1 MRLYFEQLEELTK
14 WIGDFVTSE
23 RYVAY
28 LTSYKEL
35 IFVPLRST
43 RPLVYGYYVF
53 AKDEEKKEVEELL
66 KSKGVRTYNIKSL
79 DWDETK
85 FPGVRPTIEIE

>member
-1 MRLYFEQLEELTK
+1 MRLYFEKLEELTK
-14 WIGDFVTSE
+14 WIDDFVIPE

-53 AKDEEKKEVEELL
+53 ATDEEKKKIEELL
-66 KSKGVRTYNIKSL
+66 KSKGIRLYNLKSL

-85 FPGVRPTIEIE
+85 FPSVRALELE